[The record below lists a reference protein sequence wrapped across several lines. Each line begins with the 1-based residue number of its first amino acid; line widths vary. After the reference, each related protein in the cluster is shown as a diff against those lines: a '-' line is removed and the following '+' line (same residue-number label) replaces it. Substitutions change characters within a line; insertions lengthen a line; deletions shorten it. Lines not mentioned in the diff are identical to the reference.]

1 MNRPYNN
8 EMHHR
13 VQPAALCQNQAV
25 ADAADAPQMRF
36 RRPRVMRAA
45 GIRRDPAA
53 SRGQPAAGKFS
64 SASSK
69 RSAGGFSGQGRQGFI
84 RPRPPP
90 QPHGKPPP
98 GSGNPGS
105 GGGGYQA
112 RPAPSGPRR
121 DLSSGSPSTSEAV
134 LLPGR
139 SYARSN
145 PGRMNGTGGRSKSPR
160 REPARPPHAPR
171 IPCRCQP

>member
-1 MNRPYNN
+1 MTSISLYINRPYNN

-25 ADAADAPQMRF
+25 ADAAAAPQMRF

-53 SRGQPAAGKFS
+53 GRGQPAAGKFS

-69 RSAGGFSGQGRQGFI
+69 RSAGGFSGGGLARAAAEPPHGTGNFSRTPLPGFQRALEAGQGRQGFI

-105 GGGGYQA
+105 GGGGY
-112 RPAPSGPRR
+112 
-121 DLSSGSPSTSEAV
+121 
-134 LLPGR
+134 
-139 SYARSN
+139 
-145 PGRMNGTGGRSKSPR
+145 
-160 REPARPPHAPR
+160 
-171 IPCRCQP
+171 